1 MFVAHS
7 MGGLVVKK
15 AYILGQNDPQYQDI
29 VQSVRSIV
37 FLSTPHRGT
46 NLAEL
51 LNKILSV
58 SLFNH
63 SPKKYIT
70 ELKQNSSALQ
80 DINEQFRNIAPKL
93 QIASFYETQP
103 TSIGPKKIMV
113 LEKESS
119 ILGYPNEISKA
130 LDADHHNVC
139 KYVDA
144 SDPNYVSVRNIL
156 RSLLGRFSAPTI
168 RRESHGKSQDNQKL
182 SVFLGVTAPPN
193 DDFEFFRDRWM
204 PGSCEW
210 IHNEQIFNFWVED
223 NSLQSR
229 ILWIHGVPGAGK
241 SVLSSYIVKH
251 LGDAGVSRQYF
262 YFRYGEQH
270 KRSINAFFR
279 SIAYQIACEIPEY
292 GDLLSQLASDVDTMA
307 KADARSLWQ
316 KLFLTSLFTLR
327 LSRPL
332 YWLVDAVDECN
343 APEQLL
349 SFIADVTRSRV
360 PVRVLLV
367 SRRTQALSMKLQRMA
382 EVLDVA
388 TLPADQTATD
398 LRQYVMKEIKYV
410 PGQPDF
416 KARVSARILDSA
428 HGNFLWVYL
437 VLNNIARCHT
447 EAAIEETLDELPTE
461 LEPLYQRMES
471 SLALNSHPRDRGLIK
486 TILTWIACSRQSL
499 NVEQLSGALAP
510 EYSNIL
516 DLNHTAVQICG
527 GFIVTDKRDQLTMVH
542 QTARDY
548 LTRTTGLEYSI
559 QPRLA
564 HREIFLRCL
573 GALSG
578 STQRLRSEQIF
589 SQPFLLYASTS
600 WSYHLALSSVS
611 LDHMQTITLAKFFQG
626 PSVMAWIQVLALAGQ
641 LKCLVHSSHSITSYL
656 GKQAKVDAESSPLNQ
671 RLRERDCLEAW
682 AIDLLKVLG
691 KFSTNIVRH
700 PRSIHKLVPAFC
712 PKNSM
717 LYRQYRPRG
726 SPGSLQ
732 VTGLSGSDWDDCLA
746 KVHLGR
752 DTQALRIE
760 CGNRFFAILISSGT
774 LTLYHTATCEEVRSF
789 AHAERVLCFAFDD
802 SWQRLVTYGFH
813 TTRIWGV
820 RSGEQL
826 FCFPNPRNAKAL
838 AVSFLRG
845 EDVIV
850 SCSDDRA
857 IRRVALDTASEGWS
871 ILETSP
877 GGDGFDGKTYNSPR
891 RVAYSADGLQVAI
904 AYRGFPLM
912 VWAIDSQSVVGY
924 CERLTDRTKRSQDL
938 WTEIGP
944 ICWNPITGHV
954 LGLYK
959 DGCIFKWHPL
969 DSETYELKAF
979 AADIQCSPN
988 GNVFVT
994 SSVDGTLRIWS
1005 FNHFALVYTLSCHT
1019 PVTDM
1024 AISPDGSRVY
1034 DLRDS
1039 FCHVWEPNALL
1050 RLAEVDDGA
1059 SDTSST
1065 LGGLPQAAEASSEM
1079 LSPITAL
1086 AVNPQDSS
1094 YCVGDEDGSLRLH
1107 QSPGSNSFELSRT
1120 FVPVEHAIW
1129 SNDGSILAVA
1139 DLGGRISIWAKANQA
1154 STKGMTVILEANIG
1168 RNVRQILIS
1177 QHSNYILAVTQ
1188 GPTELWSI
1196 GTKEMVA
1203 SRPSQGATSQWI
1215 HHPFE
1220 GDQVLESE
1228 STKVEVFN
1236 WEGLAHIGSVDVFP
1250 TTLRD
1255 QIQDLDITQEVIPRN
1270 ALGHGSIIKVLKTS
1284 DGSQFLLQIS
1294 STSSNRQTTKQV
1306 LLLPSSS
1313 FLPTSVQST
1322 PQRMTK
1328 ATSLPAIVT
1337 HHIESI
1343 IGLVGPRAGRGS
1355 SAGIDSGDTLVFL
1368 DKESWV
1374 CSWSLEESDAEAAV
1388 KRHFFLPQDWLN
1400 ADYFRLSA
1408 VAEDGTLFI
1417 PKNGEVA
1424 VIYNGL
1430 REAWFD

>member
-1 MFVAHS
+1 

-15 AYILGQNDPQYQDI
+15 AYILGQSDPQYQDI

-70 ELKQNSSALQ
+70 ELKQNSPALQ
-80 DINEQFRNIAPKL
+80 DINELFRNIAPKL
-93 QIASFYETQP
+93 QIVSLYETQP
-103 TSIGPKKIMV
+103 TSIGPKKLMV

-156 RSLLGRFSAPTI
+156 RSLLGRFSVPI
-168 RRESHGKSQDNQKL
+168 VRRESHGKSHDTQKL

-193 DDFEFFRDRWM
+193 EDFDFFRDRWM

-210 IHNEQIFNFWVED
+210 IHKEQSFNFWVED
-223 NSLQSR
+223 NGLQSR
-229 ILWIHGVPGAGK
+229 VLWIHGVPGAGK
-241 SVLSSYIVKH
+241 SVLSSYIVKY
-251 LGDAGVSRQYF
+251 LSDAGVSCQYF
-262 YFRYGEQH
+262 FFRYGEQQ
-270 KRSINAFFR
+270 KRSVNALFR
-279 SIAYQIACEIPEY
+279 SIAYQIAREIPEY
-292 GDLLSQLASDVDTMA
+292 GYLLSHLAGDVDTIA

-316 KLFLTSLFTLR
+316 KLFLTGLFTLR

-332 YWLVDAVDECN
+332 YWLVDALDECDM
-343 APEQLL
+343 PEQLL
-349 SFIADVTRSRV
+349 SFIADVTRSQGPIRI
-360 PVRVLLV
+360 LLV

-382 EVLDVA
+382 ENLNVA
-388 TLPADQTATD
+388 TLPADQAATD
-398 LRQYVMKEIKYV
+398 LQQYVTKEIKYV
-410 PGQPDF
+410 PGPPDF
-416 KARVSARILDSA
+416 KARISERILDSA

-437 VLNNIARCHT
+437 VLNNISQCHT
-447 EAAIEETLDELPTE
+447 EAAIEETLDEMPME
-461 LEPLYQRMES
+461 LEPLYKRMES

-499 NVEQLSGALAP
+499 TVEELSGALAP

-516 DLNHTAVQICG
+516 DLTHTVVQVCG
-527 GFIVTDKRDQLTMVH
+527 GFIITDKRGYLTMVH

-548 LTRTTGLEYSI
+548 LTKTTGLEYSI

-564 HREIFLRCL
+564 HREIFLKCL

-600 WSYHLALSSVS
+600 WSYHLALSLVS
-611 LDHMQTITLAKFFQG
+611 LDHIQTITLAKFFQG
-626 PSVMAWIQVLALAGQ
+626 PSVLAWIQALALTGQ
-641 LKCLVHSSHSITSYL
+641 LRCLVHSSQSITSYL
-656 GKQAKVDAESSPLNQ
+656 GKQAKIDAESSPLNQ
-671 RLRERDCLEAW
+671 RLRERDFLEAW
-682 AIDLLKVLG
+682 AIDLVKVLG
-691 KFSTNIVRH
+691 KFRTNIVHH
-700 PRSIHKLVPAFC
+700 PRSIQKLVPAFC

-717 LYRQYRPRG
+717 LYRQYRPRV
-726 SPGSLQ
+726 SPGSLR
-732 VTGLSGSDWDDCLA
+732 VTGLSSSDWDDCLA
-746 KVHLGR
+746 KINLSR

-760 CGNRFFAILISSGT
+760 CGNRFFAILTSSGT

-789 AHAERVLCFAFDD
+789 AHTERVLCFAFDD
-802 SWQRLVTYGFH
+802 SWQRLVTYGFF
-813 TTRIWGV
+813 TTKIWHV

-826 FCFPNPRNAKAL
+826 CCFPNPRNAKAL

-857 IRRVALDTASEGWS
+857 IRRAGLETASEGWTV
-871 ILETSP
+871 LETSP

-904 AYRGFPLM
+904 AYRGFPLI
-912 VWAIDSQSVVGY
+912 VWAIDSQSIVGY

-938 WTEIGP
+938 WTDVGP
-944 ICWNPITGHV
+944 ICWNPITDHV
-954 LGLYK
+954 LGLYN

-969 DSETYELKAF
+969 DSETYELKAY

-1005 FNHFALVYTLSCHT
+1005 FHHFALVYTLSCHT

-1024 AISPDGSRVY
+1024 AISPDGSRIY

-1039 FCHVWEPNALL
+1039 FCHIWEPNALL
-1050 RLAEVDDGA
+1050 RLAEADDGA

-1079 LSPITAL
+1079 LSPITAI

-1094 YCVGDEDGSLRLH
+1094 YCVGDDDGSLRLH
-1107 QSPGSNSFELSRT
+1107 QSPDSSSFELSRT
-1120 FVPVEHAIW
+1120 FVPVEHAMW
-1129 SNDGSILAVA
+1129 SNDGSTLAVA
-1139 DLGGRISIWAKANQA
+1139 DLGGRISVWARATPT
-1154 STKGMTVILEANIG
+1154 SIKGMTLSFEARIG
-1168 RNVRQILIS
+1168 RNIRQILLS
-1177 QHSNYILAVTQ
+1177 QGSDYILAVTQ
-1188 GPTELWSI
+1188 GPTELWSL
-1196 GTKEMVA
+1196 GTKKMVT
-1203 SRPSQGATSQWI
+1203 SRPSLGVTSQWI
-1215 HHPFE
+1215 YHPIQ
-1220 GDQVLESE
+1220 GDLVLEVE
-1228 STKVEVFN
+1228 STEIKVFS
-1236 WEGLAHIGSVDVFP
+1236 WEGLAHIGSVDVFA
-1250 TTLRD
+1250 TTLDD
-1255 QIQDLDITQEVIPRN
+1255 QLQDLDITQKAILRN
-1270 ALGHGSIIKVLKTS
+1270 PLDRGSITKVLTTS
-1284 DGSQFLLQIS
+1284 DGSHLLFQTS
-1294 STSSNRQTTKQV
+1294 STSSDGQTTKQI
-1306 LLLPSSS
+1306 LLVPSS
-1313 FLPTSVQST
+1313 FIPTSMQNT

-1328 ATSLPAIVT
+1328 ATSLPMSVT
-1337 HHIESI
+1337 RHIESLM
-1343 IGLVGPRAGRGS
+1343 GLVGPRAGRGS
-1355 SAGIDSGDTLVFL
+1355 SAGIESGDTLVFL
-1368 DKESWV
+1368 DRESWV
-1374 CSWSLEESDAEAAV
+1374 CSLSLGESDAEAGV
-1388 KRHFFLPQDWLN
+1388 KRHFFIPQDWLN
-1400 ADYFRLSA
+1400 ADYLRLSA
-1408 VAEDGTLFI
+1408 VAEDGILFI